1 MGTFCCM
8 YAKSLL
14 APAPHLC
21 RGLQLP
27 VLLTSLPPLGLSTSA
42 SDSSSFTSC
51 GLASQREPTRVLLFR
66 ARSHMSQDHRS
77 QSRRGRPWSTCRLKL
92 LLYGLGKWARGSC
105 LRSHCPLG
113 VLGPLGPKAQNEGVT
128 QTWQHNAFPL
138 KQGFCYRNLMQ
149 PGPQIHVEYLLGG
162 VSSQV
167 PLPGASSLNSQA
179 KTQGMTTW
187 ALISSPPFSHLL
199 SHLCASVW
207 TRGIYFKLGAT
218 IQNSLIYL
226 VAQIVPALAV
236 RSFLLAPASL

>member
-1 MGTFCCM
+1 MHVCQVTAGPGATPVPG
-8 YAKSLL
+8 S
-14 APAPHLC
+14 PAPRSPH
-21 RGLQLP
+21 
-27 VLLTSLPPLGLSTSA
+27 LPPPTGPVHFRLGLFFFHFLWVGES
-42 SDSSSFTSC
+42 
-51 GLASQREPTRVLLFR
+51 EPTRVLLFR

-218 IQNSLIYL
+218 IQSSLIYL

-236 RSFLLAPASL
+236 RSFLLAPATL